1 MNAYCCPARDVCFFM
16 PQTIWLFISCVFSL
30 ICIRAAC
37 SHLWLHAHTKTMRV
51 YPSGFCFL
59 FLQWR
64 KTSCP
69 EDPPAWAGLRAFT
82 PDDDFCSSLQERDGM
97 RAILE
102 SYDSELTPAEHS
114 PQLNRRMREAEE
126 MVQKLHAHNSELE
139 VIKQHPSLTPEGE
152 QPRPFKTELPSS
164 VLCRR
169 QVCKMQIWECQ
180 RHWDPPRGVGDS
192 LQCVQQGS
200 PAGCVTKG
208 VLTRPLLRAFGG
220 VKNLSAVTL
229 LFVALGLKAPEHQ

>member
-139 VIKQHPSLTPEGE
+139 VIKQHPSLTPEGGNSRGRL
-152 QPRPFKTELPSS
+152 RPSCLAVCSAEGRFVKCRFGNANVTETHRVVS
-164 VLCRR
+164 VIPCS
-169 QVCKMQIWECQ
+169 VCSKALLQA
-180 RHWDPPRGVGDS
+180 VS
-192 LQCVQQGS
+192 LRVCS
-200 PAGCVTKG
+200 
-208 VLTRPLLRAFGG
+208 
-220 VKNLSAVTL
+220 
-229 LFVALGLKAPEHQ
+229 LGLYLEHLEE